1 VLNNPFCNEVFPHI
15 QPKLTLVQFEAINAL
30 QRGGVFLLACFGCIA
45 DHLQPFAALL
55 SLRSYAEGYS
65 QPLSLPSH
73 IQTLVSDLPTAGAD
87 PSPPAKLSNKS
98 PQAPA
103 CALLHACQSL
113 SINTQFLFQELQCW
127 NSTESQGAN
136 ALRPV
141 LSCCSVS
148 WHRHLDL
155 CLLPIRCLL
164 S

>member
-1 VLNNPFCNEVFPHI
+1 MRCKEAVCFCWHVLAVLQITFSLSQPSFPSGAML
-15 QPKLTLVQFEAINAL
+15 KAI
-30 QRGGVFLLACFGCIA
+30 
-45 DHLQPFAALL
+45 
-55 SLRSYAEGYS
+55 

-136 ALRPV
+136 APRPV